1 MGNKKIVVGNMKM
14 NLTAEEISDY
24 LKEINGQVG
33 SNRVVICPT
42 SIYIPY
48 FLKQDYLV
56 GLQNT
61 FLHESGA
68 YTGEISPKQTASMGI
83 AVTIIGHSER
93 RMYFDEKD
101 KLINEKVKEAIKQ
114 NLRVILC
121 IGETAEERNMMRTE
135 KVLRKQILGGLR
147 GLEKDMF
154 DNVIL
159 AYEPIWAIGTG
170 EVPTNEEITKTIGY
184 IKSLVLEI
192 YNYESIPVLY
202 GGSVTDKNIKE
213 LNKIPNVSGFLVG
226 GASTKPKKFLKI
238 IEVAVK

>member
-68 YTGEISPKQTASMGI
+68 YTGEISPKQAASMGI

-101 KLINEKVKEAIKQ
+101 KLINEK
-114 NLRVILC
+114 
-121 IGETAEERNMMRTE
+121 
-135 KVLRKQILGGLR
+135 
-147 GLEKDMF
+147 
-154 DNVIL
+154 
-159 AYEPIWAIGTG
+159 
-170 EVPTNEEITKTIGY
+170 
-184 IKSLVLEI
+184 
-192 YNYESIPVLY
+192 
-202 GGSVTDKNIKE
+202 
-213 LNKIPNVSGFLVG
+213 
-226 GASTKPKKFLKI
+226 
-238 IEVAVK
+238 